1 MGCTITPVCSCFGRV
16 RSVGWLAV
24 VGNSF
29 AALALLMF
37 DYQSGGHGEMGSFY
51 RSNMIWFLG
60 FAARGLG
67 TGIGLLRAWR
77 WARISTLIFSGLLA
91 ALGIL
96 GVVGVL
102 SMAAGNISGGM
113 VLAARVLPTL
123 LFVIPIVIGYRW
135 LVFFSRTEVKA
146 YFGRTRPAANWAIH
160 PSCANLSLIFPC
172 DVELECNALVYKRG
186 CQRK

>member
-1 MGCTITPVCSCFGRV
+1 MMPNAGCSGRV

-29 AALALLMF
+29 AALSLLMF
-37 DYQSGGHGEMGSFY
+37 VYQSGGHGEMGSFY
-51 RSNMIWFLG
+51 AGTMVWFLG
-60 FAARGLG
+60 FAAWGCG

-91 ALGIL
+91 ASGIV
-96 GVVGVL
+96 GVVAL
-102 SMAAGNISGGM
+102 LLMPAENASGGM
-113 VLAARVLPTL
+113 AFAVKILPVL

-146 YFGRTRPAANWAIH
+146 YFARTRTEAN
-160 PSCANLSLIFPC
+160 
-172 DVELECNALVYKRG
+172 
-186 CQRK
+186 